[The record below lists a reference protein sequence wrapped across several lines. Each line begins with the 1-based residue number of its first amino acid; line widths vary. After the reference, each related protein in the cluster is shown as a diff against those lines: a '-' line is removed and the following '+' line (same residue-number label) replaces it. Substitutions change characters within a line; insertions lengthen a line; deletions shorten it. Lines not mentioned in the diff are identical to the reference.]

1 MCVFAVDELALIPFG
16 FGAEFETFNK
26 CFFCYLKISDDMS
39 GARAAIRDTI
49 PFPT

>member
-1 MCVFAVDELALIPFG
+1 MFF
-16 FGAEFETFNK
+16 FNK
-26 CFFCYLKISDDMS
+26 ELKLKVYCIFFSHLKISEDIR

>member
-1 MCVFAVDELALIPFG
+1 MIKD
-16 FGAEFETFNK
+16 
-26 CFFCYLKISDDMS
+26 CFICYLKISDEIS